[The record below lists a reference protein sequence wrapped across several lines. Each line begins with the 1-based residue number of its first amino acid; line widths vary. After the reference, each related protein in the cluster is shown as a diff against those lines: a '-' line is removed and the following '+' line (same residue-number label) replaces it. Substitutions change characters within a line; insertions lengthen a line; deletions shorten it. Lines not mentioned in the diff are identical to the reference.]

1 MRVLVTGVA
10 GQVGAR
16 LAEFLLEGGHRVLG
30 LDLMDEEEPDALQM
44 ARLEKAR
51 ADKHFE
57 FVQADLLDAGC
68 LDDFCGTFKPEAVV
82 HLATRRDLDWAE
94 HKPQASLR
102 LHAEGAAA
110 VMEACNR
117 HRVGQLILRSSHHVY
132 GGSRHYPLVESDAA
146 DRPLSMTGAALRS
159 AELAVHAL
167 ALASP
172 VSVTVAR
179 IFCVYGP
186 GQARSGLVP
195 ILMDAAERR
204 ISLPVNGDGTAS
216 RDMVYVDDVVLGLI
230 RMLDRPAPWRILNLG
245 SGLSTTLA
253 QVAEQVAWLSDVH
266 FKMKTGPIRLGD
278 LPHCWADL
286 AAAHGAVGYK
296 PVVTLEE
303 GLRRTWEWFMKRPE
317 TFR

>member
-16 LAEFLLEGGHRVLG
+16 LTELLLEGGHRVLG
-30 LDLMDEEEPDALQM
+30 VDFLDVEEPDATQM
-44 ARLEKAR
+44 ARLEQAQR
-51 ADKHFE
+51 DKHFE
-57 FVQADLLDAGC
+57 FEQADLLGDGC
-68 LDDFCGTFKPEAVV
+68 LDKLCDPFKPEAVV
-82 HLATRRDLDWAE
+82 HLATRRDLEWAE
-94 HKPQASLR
+94 GNPQASLR
-102 LHAEGAAA
+102 LHAEGAVA

-132 GGSRHYPLVESDAA
+132 GGSRHYPLAESDAA

-159 AELAVHAL
+159 AELTVHAL

-195 ILMDAAERR
+195 TLMDAAERR
-204 ISLPVNGDGTAS
+204 VSLPVSGDGTAS
-216 RDMVYVDDVVLGLI
+216 RDLVYVDDVVTGLL

-253 QVAEQVAWLSDVH
+253 QVAEQVAWLADVH
-266 FKMKTGPIRLGD
+266 FKLKTGPVRSGD
-278 LPHCWADL
+278 LPHSWADL
-286 AAAHGAVGYK
+286 AAVHGAVGYK
-296 PVVTLEE
+296 PVVTLED
-303 GLRRTWEWFMKRPE
+303 GLHRTWAWFMNRPE